1 VEGRLFY
8 LHNGFLAFNA
18 ALPLALALPL
28 LAALQY
34 LLSGGGGGETS
45 FSPSGGAVQSRSGG
59 GQLEATSGGPAA
71 AAAAAVREQGAWL
84 KVVAVLAPL
93 WLWLAAISLLPHK
106 EERFLYVVYPL
117 VRLHC
122 SPLFVARYLAGFSD
136 TSCRD
141 ALHAE

>member
-93 WLWLAAISLLPHK
+93 WLWLSAISLLPHK